1 MLNQLFYK
9 YKSVISYLFWGVVT
23 TIVNIGVFAI
33 LSDYLHLFY
42 QVSNVIAWF
51 VSVLVAYVSNKLW
64 VFNSHTETTGQL
76 VTEAVRFFL
85 MRTATLAIDIIILY
99 IGITLL
105 NGNDIIVKIIDN
117 VVVVISNYAFS
128 KMVVFKNKQKMGL
141 NPIFLLFKFS
151 NSFGF
156 I

>member
-1 MLNQLFYK
+1 MLNQLFNK
-9 YKSVISYLFWGVVT
+9 YKSVISYLFWGVVA

-128 KMVVFKNKQKMGL
+128 KMVVFKNKQKWD
-141 NPIFLLFKFS
+141 
-151 NSFGF
+151 
-156 I
+156 

>member
-64 VFNSHTETTGQL
+64 VFNSRTETTGQL

-128 KMVVFKNKQKMGL
+128 KMVVFKNKQKWD
-141 NPIFLLFKFS
+141 
-151 NSFGF
+151 
-156 I
+156 

>member
-1 MLNQLFYK
+1 MLNQLFNK
-9 YKSVISYLFWGVVT
+9 YKPVISYLFWGVVT

-117 VVVVISNYAFS
+117 VVVVTSNYAFS
-128 KMVVFKNKQKMGL
+128 KMVVFKNKQKWD
-141 NPIFLLFKFS
+141 
-151 NSFGF
+151 
-156 I
+156 

>member
-9 YKSVISYLFWGVVT
+9 YKSVISYLFWGVVI

-76 VTEAVRFFL
+76 VAEAVRFFL

-128 KMVVFKNKQKMGL
+128 KMVVFKNKQKWD
-141 NPIFLLFKFS
+141 
-151 NSFGF
+151 
-156 I
+156 

>member
-1 MLNQLFYK
+1 MLNQLINK

-128 KMVVFKNKQKMGL
+128 KMVVFKNKQKWD
-141 NPIFLLFKFS
+141 
-151 NSFGF
+151 
-156 I
+156 